1 MKNILWIGVIINS
14 KKVGNYKVVSAAAN
28 NWQLR
33 FINALIENGIN
44 VSCITY
50 LPDSYWPKG
59 KFRPQ
64 LLPNDLPEIM
74 NTITVRYLNI
84 PIFRE
89 LSLGFS
95 LIFTILK
102 KRIPFDLLI
111 TYNPFRRHIYLGTFI
126 KNILKKKWALI
137 LADGNMSGKPDLGI
151 HLSYNSFKLEKGN
164 KIFMQGGI
172 SDFKNTSIINVEKK
186 IILYSGNIT
195 KLTGIVEFAE
205 LFNEMNDRNIELH
218 IYGKGDNKSLKLL
231 SEQNNNIKLFGF
243 VKDETLEEAMNNAW
257 IFVNPRSLNEE
268 AIQNTFPSK
277 ILEYLRYGKPI
288 ISTKSPGISNK
299 YDNFL
304 FFYNTNDLS
313 SLRKITSNI
322 SQYDEHYF
330 TKFNLDAR
338 NFCFQNSWK
347 NVTKNFLNELNNKL
361 F

>member
-14 KKVGNYKVVSAAAN
+14 NKVGNYKVVSAAAN

-59 KFRPQ
+59 KFIPK
-64 LLPNDLPEIM
+64 LLSNDFPEII
-74 NTITVRYLNI
+74 NTTTVRYLNI

-89 LSLGFS
+89 LSLGMS
-95 LIFTILK
+95 LIFIILK

-111 TYNPFRRHIYLGTFI
+111 TYNPFKRHIYLGTFI
-126 KNILKKKWALI
+126 KNILKRKWALI
-137 LADGNMSGKPDLGI
+137 IADGNMSGKPDLGI
-151 HLSYNSFKLEKGN
+151 YLSYNSFKLEKG
-164 KIFMQGGI
+164 KKLFMQGGI
-172 SDFKNTSIINVEKK
+172 SDFKNKTIIKVEKK

-205 LFNEMNDRNIELH
+205 LFNEMQDRNIELH
-218 IYGKGDNKSLKLL
+218 IYGKGDNKFLNLL
-231 SEQNNNIKLFGF
+231 SEQNDNIKLFGF
-243 VKDETLEEAMNNAW
+243 VNDETLEEAMNNAW
-257 IFVNPRSLNEE
+257 IFVNPRSLSEE
-268 AIQNTFPSK
+268 ASQNTFPSK

-299 YDNFL
+299 YDKFL
-304 FFYNTNDLS
+304 YYYISNDLS
-313 SLRKITSNI
+313 SLKNIISNF
-322 SQYDEHYF
+322 SQYDEDYF
-330 TKFNLDAR
+330 IKFSVDAR

-347 NVTKNFLNELNNKL
+347 NVTKGFLNELNNNL